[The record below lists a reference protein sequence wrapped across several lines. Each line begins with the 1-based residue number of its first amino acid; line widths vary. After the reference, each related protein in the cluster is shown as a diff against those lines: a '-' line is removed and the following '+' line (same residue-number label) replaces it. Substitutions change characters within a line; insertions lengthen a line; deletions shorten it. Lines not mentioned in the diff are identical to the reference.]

1 LEGLL
6 LAAAAIIVTFN
17 SEAVIGA
24 CLDSLTKMAPHVKP
38 IVVDNASTDH
48 TLAVARGYALRR
60 EIQIIANPE
69 NRGFAAAVNQGISA
83 CDAEFLLLLNPDANL
98 LTSVDAL
105 VEASKRYGLS
115 AGQLVDSDVG
125 QVGSLRAGRQPAPFS
140 LIMSKRENPPQ
151 VANQP
156 HAEPLGGRAQSGF
169 TIRRLPTPA
178 SLIFELFGIN
188 RLWPSNPVNRRYR
201 YFDRDLHQSGPVE
214 QPAGAFL
221 MTRRDVW
228 QHLRGFD
235 ESFHPVWFEDV
246 DYCKR
251 ALDSGY
257 QIEYMPSVQA
267 AHVGGHAVNELPPA
281 CRAIHWCVSL
291 TRYAAKHFHSAGYR
305 AVCLAVLLSSVP
317 RMVARMIQDRSLQSV
332 ATYRKIVLFAGLC
345 LVSPRG
351 FAARG
356 GRNS

>member
-1 LEGLL
+1 
-6 LAAAAIIVTFN
+6 
-17 SEAVIGA
+17 
-24 CLDSLTKMAPHVKP
+24 MAPNVTP
-38 IVVDNASTDH
+38 IVVDNASSDRTVE
-48 TLAVARGYALRR
+48 LAR
-60 EIQIIANPE
+60 ERAHVHIILNRE

-83 CDAEFLLLLNPDANL
+83 CEADFLLLLNPDANL
-98 LTSVDAL
+98 LTAVDAL
-105 VEASKRYGLS
+105 VDASQQYGLA
-115 AGQLVDSDVG
+115 AGKLVGID
-125 QVGSLRAGRQPAPFS
+125 R
-140 LIMSKRENPPQ
+140 K
-151 VANQP
+151 
-156 HAEPLGGRAQSGF
+156 AESGF

-201 YFDRDLHQSGPVE
+201 YLDRDLDEKGPVE

-221 MTRRDVW
+221 MTRRKVW
-228 QHLRGFD
+228 KTLDGFD

-257 QIEYMPSVQA
+257 RIEYVPSVQA
-267 AHVGGHAVNELPPA
+267 AHQGGHSVSKIPEG
-281 CRAIHWCVSL
+281 CRALYWCVSL

-305 AVCLAVLLSSVP
+305 AVCLAVVLSSFP

-332 ATYRKIVLFAGLC
+332 ATYRKIVRFAGLC
-345 LVSPRG
+345 LVSPGRS
-351 FAARG
+351 AARG

>member
-1 LEGLL
+1 MVLEGLL
-6 LAAAAIIVTFN
+6 LAVAAIIVTFN
-17 SEAVIGA
+17 SEAVILR
-24 CLDSLTKMAPHVKP
+24 CLDSLAKMAPNVTP
-38 IVVDNASTDH
+38 LVIDNASSDRTVE
-48 TLAVARGYALRR
+48 LAR
-60 EIQIIANPE
+60 ERTHVRLIANRE

-83 CDAEFLLLLNPDANL
+83 CEADFLLLLNPDVNL
-98 LTSVDAL
+98 LTAVDAL
-105 VEASKRYGLS
+105 VDASKQYGLA
-115 AGQLVDSDVG
+115 AGKLVDG
-125 QVGSLRAGRQPAPFS
+125 AG
-140 LIMSKRENPPQ
+140 K
-151 VANQP
+151 
-156 HAEPLGGRAQSGF
+156 AQSGF

-201 YFDRDLHQSGPVE
+201 YLDRDLDEKGPVE

-228 QHLRGFD
+228 KTLQGFD

-257 QIEYMPSVQA
+257 RIQYVPSVQA
-267 AHVGGHAVNELPPA
+267 VHCGGHSVNKIPPG
-281 CRAIHWCVSL
+281 CRALYWCVSL

-305 AVCLAVLLSSVP
+305 AVCLAVVLSSFP

-332 ATYRKIVLFAGLC
+332 ATYRKIVRFAGLC
-345 LVSPRG
+345 LFSFGRT
-351 FAARG
+351 AARG

>member
-17 SEAVIGA
+17 SEAVIGP
-24 CLDSLTKMAPHVKP
+24 CLDSLTKMAPNVKA
-38 IVVDNASTDH
+38 IVVDNASSDR
-48 TLAVARGYALRR
+48 TLDRVR
-60 EIQIIANPE
+60 ERAHVQLIANRE
-69 NRGFAAAVNQGISA
+69 NRGFAAAVNQGIAA
-83 CDAEFLLLLNPDANL
+83 CNADFLLLLNPDANL
-98 LTSVDAL
+98 LTGVDAL
-105 VEASKRYGLS
+105 IEASQQYGLS
-115 AGQLVDSDVG
+115 AGKLLDLDSHMG
-125 QVGSLRAGRQPAPFS
+125 QVGNLRAGRQTALFS
-140 LIMSKRENPPQ
+140 LCKPGRANHPPQ
-151 VANQP
+151 VANLP
-156 HAEPLGGRAQSGF
+156 HMKAQSGF

-178 SLIFELFGIN
+178 ALVFELFGIN

-201 YFDRDLHQSGPVE
+201 YLDRDLNQSGPVE

-228 QHLRGFD
+228 ERLHGFD
-235 ESFHPVWFEDV
+235 ETFHPVWFEDV

-251 ALDSGY
+251 ASTLNY
-257 QIEYMPSVQA
+257 RIEYVPSVQA
-267 AHVGGHAVNELPPA
+267 THLGGHSVNEISPA

-305 AVCLAVLLSSVP
+305 AVCLAVVLSSFP

-345 LVSPRG
+345 LVSPGRS
-351 FAARG
+351 AARG

>member
-1 LEGLL
+1 M
-6 LAAAAIIVTFN
+6 TFN
-17 SEAVIGA
+17 SEAVIGS
-24 CLDSLTKMAPHVKP
+24 CLDSLAKMAPNVTP
-38 IVVDNASTDH
+38 IVVDNASSDRTVE
-48 TLAVARGYALRR
+48 LAR
-60 EIQIIANPE
+60 ERAHVHIILNRE

-83 CDAEFLLLLNPDANL
+83 CEADFLLLLNPDANL
-98 LTSVDAL
+98 LTAVDAL
-105 VEASKRYGLS
+105 VDASQQYGLA
-115 AGQLVDSDVG
+115 AGKLVGID
-125 QVGSLRAGRQPAPFS
+125 R
-140 LIMSKRENPPQ
+140 K
-151 VANQP
+151 
-156 HAEPLGGRAQSGF
+156 AESGF

-201 YFDRDLHQSGPVE
+201 YLDRDLDEKGPVE

-221 MTRRDVW
+221 MTRRKVW
-228 QHLRGFD
+228 KTLDGFD

-257 QIEYMPSVQA
+257 RIEYVPSVQA
-267 AHVGGHAVNELPPA
+267 GHQGGHSVNKIPEG
-281 CRAIHWCVSL
+281 CRAIYWCVSL

-305 AVCLAVLLSSVP
+305 AVCLAVVLSSFP

-332 ATYRKIVLFAGLC
+332 ATYRKIVRFAGLC
-345 LVSPRG
+345 LVSPGRS
-351 FAARG
+351 AARG